1 MDKDK
6 TNRIIQYHKFAATS
20 LYVLINYYQQYQSMQ
35 CAQISGVDFILEP
48 ITVMFRHCVGPTI
61 KKHATLCS
69 VLFHL
74 PPTPPFFSG
83 KHNTVKFK
91 LNVPT
96 FSTYFS
102 AQN

>member
-1 MDKDK
+1 
-6 TNRIIQYHKFAATS
+6 
-20 LYVLINYYQQYQSMQ
+20 MQ
-35 CAQISGVDFILEP
+35 CAQIPGVDFILEA

-61 KKHATLCS
+61 QKYATRCS

-74 PPTPPFFSG
+74 PPPHLFFSG
-83 KHNTVKFK
+83 KHNTVKSK
-91 LNVPT
+91 LSVPT